1 MLYTPTGSAATG
13 SAGTP
18 ASASARDGADVF
30 KSLPFFAVHAAA
42 LLVFFVDFRWSYPVV
57 ALALYVV
64 RIFGITAG
72 FHRYFSHRA
81 YKTGRIFQFVLAWL
95 GSMSAQKGVL
105 WWAAH
110 HRDHHKHSDEPED
123 IHSPRQ
129 RGLWWAHVGWILS
142 KRYDETK
149 FERIRDFA
157 RFPELRWLNRWHL
170 VPPVTLAVAL
180 FVVGGLPLLVWGFFL
195 STVLTWHGTF
205 TINSLSHVFGSRRYP
220 TKDDSRNNFLLAL
233 LTLGEGWHNNHH
245 HYMSTANQGWFWWEV
260 DLTYYVLKLLSWVG
274 LVRDLRTPPRQ
285 VRDGNRSGA
294 ADTPRRP
301 SSAGP
306 LGVPS
311 LPR

>member
-1 MLYTPTGSAATG
+1 MGSATTGSTTTPT
-13 SAGTP
+13 
-18 ASASARDGADVF
+18 SASARDGADVF

-42 LLVFFVDFRWSYPVV
+42 LLVFFVDFRWSYPLV
-57 ALALYVV
+57 ALGLYVV

-123 IHSPRQ
+123 LHSPRQ

-220 TKDDSRNNFLLAL
+220 TQDDSRNNFLLAL
-233 LTLGEGWHNNHH
+233 VTLGEGWHNNHH
-245 HYMSTANQGWFWWEV
+245 YYMSTANQGWFWWEV
-260 DLTYYVLKLLSWVG
+260 DVTYYVLKLLSWVG

-294 ADTPRRP
+294 TGAADAPVRA